1 MRNNATYAI
10 PGKQKRQ
17 VNRYR
22 IPSGAVKFAGTS
34 QRELTRRVYA
44 LCVKPQKSGLKGLCN
59 KMKKIVAFIIVLAL
73 AFISYYLYRQDKEK
87 KWYRNNDMVK
97 TFDKYKRNLA
107 KNLDKN
113 KRQVD
118 KAFQETEKEVTK
130 SKNELQNMFD
140 DATKK

>member
-1 MRNNATYAI
+1 
-10 PGKQKRQ
+10 
-17 VNRYR
+17 
-22 IPSGAVKFAGTS
+22 
-34 QRELTRRVYA
+34 
-44 LCVKPQKSGLKGLCN
+44 
-59 KMKKIVAFIIVLAL
+59 MKKIVAFIIVLAL